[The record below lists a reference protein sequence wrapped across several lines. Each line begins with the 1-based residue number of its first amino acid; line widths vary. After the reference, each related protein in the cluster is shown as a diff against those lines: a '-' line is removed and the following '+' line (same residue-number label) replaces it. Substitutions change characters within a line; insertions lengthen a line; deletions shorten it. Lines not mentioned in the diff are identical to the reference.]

1 MKRSGYNRIFTMLV
15 LLFLTTY
22 LAEAEELT
30 KTVQKSFNIKAETNI
45 EIDNKYGNI
54 IIKKWDKNIFDL
66 KVTIEA
72 EGRNETKSQ
81 QVLDAIE
88 IDISD
93 RISAGSL
100 TINTNIGSI
109 KGNSSFSVNY
119 EISMPGKNPFELS
132 NSFGNIFMGSYAGDL
147 DVTLKYGQLMAEDLE
162 FADIRIDFSSSRC
175 EIESLKK
182 GSLDLRYS
190 KLSVEEL
197 GDVDIESQFSE
208 IEIERAGN
216 LVMDGKYGSIELE
229 SVNSLK
235 GDIQFSGIDIEYL
248 GESLDIRAK
257 HGDGIKLENVN
268 VNFSKIIIDAQFN
281 SVEINLEEGSKAQL
295 DFNLQFGNLRAHGDG
310 INFSR
315 VIKENNSSEY
325 SGFLVSQDANSE
337 VRVST
342 RYGNIRFEVD

>member
-1 MKRSGYNRIFTMLV
+1 MKRLGYKRIFIVLI
-15 LLFLTTY
+15 LLFLASF

-30 KTVQKSFNIKAETNI
+30 KTIQKSFNITEQTKI
-45 EIDNKYGNI
+45 KVDNKYGNI
-54 IIKKWDKNIFDL
+54 IINKWNKNIIDL
-66 KVTIEA
+66 NVTIEA
-72 EGRNETKSQ
+72 EGRNGSKSQ
-81 QVLDAIE
+81 QILDAIDV
-88 IDISD
+88 DISD
-93 RISAGSL
+93 RTSSGELSF
-100 TINTNIGSI
+100 TTSIGSI

-119 EISMPGKNPFELS
+119 EISMPDKNPLELS
-132 NSFGNIFMGSYAGDL
+132 NSFGNVYMGSHIGDL
-147 DVTLKYGQLMAEDLE
+147 DITIKYGQLMAEDLE
-162 FADIRIDFSSSRC
+162 FADIRLDFSSSRC

-190 KLSVEEL
+190 KMSVEEL
-197 GDVDIESQFSE
+197 GDVNIESQFSE

-248 GESLDIRAK
+248 GESLDLRAK

-268 VNFSKIIIDAQFN
+268 VNFSKIIIDAQFS
-281 SVEINLEEGSKAQL
+281 SVEINLEEGSKTQL

>member
-1 MKRSGYNRIFTMLV
+1 VLI
-15 LLFLTTY
+15 LLFLATY

-30 KTVQKSFNIKAETNI
+30 KIVQKSFNISEQTKI
-45 EIDNKYGNI
+45 KVDNKYGNI
-54 IIKKWDKNIFDL
+54 IINKWNKNIFDI
-66 KVTIEA
+66 KVTVEA
-72 EGRNETKSQ
+72 EGRNESKSQ
-81 QVLDAIE
+81 QILDAID

-93 RISAGSL
+93 RISSGDLA
-100 TINTNIGSI
+100 INTNIGSI
-109 KGNSSFSVNY
+109 KGNSSFNVQY
-119 EISMPGKNPFELS
+119 EISMPDKNPLELS
-132 NSFGNIFMGSYAGDL
+132 NSFGNIFMESHTGDL
-147 DVTLKYGQLMAEDLE
+147 DIILKYGQLMAEDLE

-190 KLSVEEL
+190 KMSVEEL

-216 LVMDGKYGSIELE
+216 LVLDGKYGSIEVE

-235 GDIQFSGIDIEYL
+235 GDIQFSGLDIEYL

-295 DFNLQFGNLRAHGDG
+295 DFNLQFGNLRARGDG

-325 SGFLVSQDANSE
+325 SGFLASQDADSE